1 MELFDNNDFDEQLW
15 TDAWIEEVDR
25 EADANTADGD
35 EQSEIQATIDSGLYS
50 KEELMDMFD
59 LDESD
64 LDDFD
69 TFMLDDES

>member
-1 MELFDNNDFDEQLW
+1 MELFDDNDFDEQLW

-35 EQSEIQATIDSGLYS
+35 EQSEIQVTIDSGLYS
-50 KEELMDMFD
+50 KEELIDMFD